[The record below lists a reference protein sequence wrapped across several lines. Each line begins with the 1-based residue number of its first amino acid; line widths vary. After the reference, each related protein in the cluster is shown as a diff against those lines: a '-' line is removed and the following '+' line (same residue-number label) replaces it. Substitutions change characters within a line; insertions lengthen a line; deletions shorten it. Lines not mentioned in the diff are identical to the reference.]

1 MGHSDFLSIYQDVDF
16 GVISIYIYVY
26 VYIYVCIYIC
36 IYVYIYIYMYIYI
49 YICIYIYIFRSIYL
63 SSKDWTWDSTRSS
76 GIEQMGKISG
86 ISHAESGQGSSS
98 ESVDSL
104 VAGGGLGSEAC

>member
-1 MGHSDFLSIYQDVDF
+1 MTIDGILMIMPCDGSDFMGHSDFLSRYQDVDF
-16 GVISIYIYVY
+16 GVI
-26 VYIYVCIYIC
+26 
-36 IYVYIYIYMYIYI
+36 YIYIYTY
-49 YICIYIYIFRSIYL
+49 RSIYL
-63 SSKDWTWDSTRSS
+63 SSNDLTWDSTRSS
-76 GIEQMGKISG
+76 GIEKMGKISG

>member
-1 MGHSDFLSIYQDVDF
+1 
-16 GVISIYIYVY
+16 
-26 VYIYVCIYIC
+26 
-36 IYVYIYIYMYIYI
+36 
-49 YICIYIYIFRSIYL
+49 
-63 SSKDWTWDSTRSS
+63 
-76 GIEQMGKISG
+76 MGKISG

>member
-1 MGHSDFLSIYQDVDF
+1 MGHSDFLSRYQDLDF
-16 GVISIYIYVY
+16 GVIYIYTH
-26 VYIYVCIYIC
+26 
-36 IYVYIYIYMYIYI
+36 
-49 YICIYIYIFRSIYL
+49 RSIYL
-63 SSKDWTWDSTRSS
+63 SSNDLTWDSTRSS
-76 GIEQMGKISG
+76 GIEKMGKISG